1 MEHFVKD
8 FIEYLKVEKR
18 YSEDTITNY
27 NLDLDLF
34 LKFLK
39 ANKINKF
46 KETDYDFLRR
56 YLVYLS
62 NDKKYSNKTIAR
74 HISSLHTFYD
84 FLLDEGAIDSNP
96 MNLINAPKK
105 EIRLPVYLNINE
117 LEELYECID
126 TKKRVGKRDILII
139 ELFYS
144 TGIRLSELVNIKL
157 KDIDFKEKKIKILG
171 KGSKERYVLYGD
183 ICSKYLDDYMTN
195 TRKLYQKTPSEY
207 LLLNQRG
214 TKLTASGIEFIIN
227 KILRQSNINT
237 KLTPHVLRHT
247 FATHMLNDGADLM
260 TVKELL
266 GHSDLST
273 TGIYMHVSKEHLRK
287 EYLSAH
293 PRARKR

>member
-1 MEHFVKD
+1 MEHFIKE

-105 EIRLPVYLNINE
+105 EIRLPVYLNVNE

-157 KDIDFKEKKIKILG
+157 KNIDFKEKKIKILG

-266 GHSDLST
+266 GHSNLST

>member
-1 MEHFVKD
+1 MEHFIKE

-46 KETDYDFLRR
+46 QETDYDLLRR

-105 EIRLPVYLNINE
+105 EIRLPVYLNVNE

-266 GHSDLST
+266 GHSNLST

>member
-1 MEHFVKD
+1 MEHFIKE

-105 EIRLPVYLNINE
+105 EIRLPVYLNVNE

>member
-1 MEHFVKD
+1 MEHFIKE

-105 EIRLPVYLNINE
+105 EIRLPVYLNVNE

-126 TKKRVGKRDILII
+126 TKKRVGKRDVLII

>member
-1 MEHFVKD
+1 MEHFIKE

-18 YSEDTITNY
+18 YSEDTIRNY

-105 EIRLPVYLNINE
+105 EIRLPVYLNVNE

>member
-1 MEHFVKD
+1 MEHFIKE

-105 EIRLPVYLNINE
+105 EIRLPVYLNVNE

-266 GHSDLST
+266 GHSNLST

>member
-1 MEHFVKD
+1 MEHFIKE

-105 EIRLPVYLNINE
+105 EIRLPVYLNIDE

-183 ICSKYLDDYMTN
+183 ICSKYLDDYMNN
-195 TRKLYQKTPSEY
+195 TRKFYQKTPSEY

>member
-1 MEHFVKD
+1 MEHFIKE

-105 EIRLPVYLNINE
+105 EIRLPVYLNVNE

-247 FATHMLNDGADLM
+247 FATHMINDGADLM

>member
-1 MEHFVKD
+1 MEHFIKD

>member
-1 MEHFVKD
+1 MERFIKE

-183 ICSKYLDDYMTN
+183 ICSKYLDDYMNN
-195 TRKLYQKTPSEY
+195 TRKFYQKTPSEY

-214 TKLTASGIEFIIN
+214 SKLTASGIEFIIN

-266 GHSDLST
+266 GHSNLST

>member
-1 MEHFVKD
+1 MEHFIKE

-105 EIRLPVYLNINE
+105 EIRLPVYLNVNE

-237 KLTPHVLRHT
+237 KLTPHVLRHP